1 MEYCT
6 GTVGARFGE
15 RFKSNKGEKEQE
27 CRGIHKVLYSQG
39 VEEDEKEEV
48 LCRTQKRQPKIKDA
62 QEGRSAVKD
71 KKKEGSK
78 NNSAFQTGD
87 IIVRPCRLAL

>member
-1 MEYCT
+1 MIVRPKIRIDGILYRDRGRPVWGEIQKQQRRK
-6 GTVGARFGE
+6 GARVYG
-15 RFKSNKGEKEQE
+15 
-27 CRGIHKVLYSQG
+27 YSQG

-71 KKKEGSK
+71 KKKKGSK
-78 NNSAFQTGD
+78 TK
-87 IIVRPCRLAL
+87 RLSF